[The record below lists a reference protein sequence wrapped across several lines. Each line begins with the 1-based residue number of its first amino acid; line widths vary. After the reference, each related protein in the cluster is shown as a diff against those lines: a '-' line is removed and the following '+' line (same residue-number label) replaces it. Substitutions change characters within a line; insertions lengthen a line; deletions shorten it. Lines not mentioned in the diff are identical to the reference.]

1 MTWLSGLLPVADG
14 VAVFAALDAAAKTAA
29 AAGDARSRGQVMADT
44 LTERVTGRA
53 VADPVPVSVQLVM
66 TDTTLLAGGTAP
78 ASVPGHGPVPAPVAR
93 ALVAAA
99 AGNDAAW
106 VRRLY
111 TSPDRSQLVTM
122 DSTRRLFPKAL
133 RELITLRDQT
143 CATPWCDAPIR
154 HTDHIKP
161 HRRGGPTSLDN
172 GQGLCE
178 HCNLV
183 KETTGWTTARPP
195 GETGGTTITTP
206 TGHTYQ
212 ATAPPPLGYPTRRID
227 LIAARTSE
235 VEVALARHVA

>member
-1 MTWLSGLLPVADG
+1 
-14 VAVFAALDAAAKTAA
+14 
-29 AAGDARSRGQVMADT
+29 
-44 LTERVTGRA
+44 
-53 VADPVPVSVQLVM
+53 M
-66 TDTTLLAGGTAP
+66 TDTTLLAGGNAP
-78 ASVPGHGPVPAPVAR
+78 ASVPGHGPVPAPIAR

-99 AGNDAAW
+99 ASSSAAW
-106 VRRLY
+106 IRRLF
-111 TSPDRSQLVTM
+111 TSPDRSQLVAM
-122 DSTRRLFPKAL
+122 DSRRRLFPKAL

-154 HTDHIKP
+154 HTDHITP
-161 HRRGGPTSLDN
+161 HRRGGRTTFTN

-183 KETTGWTTARPP
+183 KETTGWTTTRSP
-195 GETGGTTITTP
+195 GRTSATTITTITTP